1 MDARIRALEELI
13 IECWETAEEK
23 GFHNTKATATER
35 LMLIVSEAVE
45 AMEELRNGNSPI
57 ARAIVD
63 GKPEGFG
70 SELADIVI
78 RVFDLAISERIDL
91 AKEILEKMAYNRTR
105 PYLHGGKKF

>member
-1 MDARIRALEELI
+1 MDAGIRALEELI
-13 IECWETAEEK
+13 IECWEIAEEK
-23 GFHNTKATATER
+23 GFHNTKATTTER

-45 AMEELRNGNSPI
+45 AMEELRNGNSPVS
-57 ARAIVD
+57 RYTVN

-78 RVFDLAISERIDL
+78 RVFDLAINEKIDL

-105 PYLHGGKKF
+105 PSLHGKQF